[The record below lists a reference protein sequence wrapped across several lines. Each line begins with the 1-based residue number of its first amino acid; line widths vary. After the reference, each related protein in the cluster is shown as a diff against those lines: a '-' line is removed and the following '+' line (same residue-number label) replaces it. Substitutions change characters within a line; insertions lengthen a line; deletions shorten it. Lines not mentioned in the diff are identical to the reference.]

1 MGLKACVFPAKGMAL
16 IPAIG
21 VRGHLQSL
29 WWDLQESGHIKALAG
44 KAGGLSSVPGTHVKE
59 ERTGSQKLS
68 PGIHTRCG
76 KPHPAA
82 HHTK

>member
-21 VRGHLQSL
+21 VRGRLQSL
-29 WWDLQESGHIKALAG
+29 WRDLLESGHVKILAG
-44 KAGGLSSVPGTHVKE
+44 KADSLSSVPRTHVKK

-68 PGIHTRCG
+68 PGVHTRCG